1 MSRDDKIDGMLLGL
15 AVGDAL
21 GVPVEFMS
29 REQVQR
35 KPVDGMR
42 GYGTHDQPPGTW
54 SDDASLTFCLADA
67 LIGDEEGLLT
77 RLSANMIG
85 WLRNGLW
92 TPHGSVF
99 DIGIT
104 TSKAIRQLEL
114 GLVPEQAGGQSEY
127 DNGNGSL
134 MRILPLLLLL
144 LDKPI
149 DARFAWVRRVSGV
162 THGHIR
168 SVMACFYYLEL
179 ARQVWQGADKEQA
192 YFATNELAGLFWTAS
207 AVDDNERQLFDRLL
221 NGKLADL
228 PEEAIQ
234 SGGYVLDTLEASV
247 WCWLTTNTYADAVTK
262 AVNLGSDTDTTGAV
276 TGGLAGLYYGA
287 NAIPADWINAI
298 ARLNDIRALAA
309 RLAV

>member
-1 MSRDDKIDGMLLGL
+1 MLLGL

-29 REQVQR
+29 RQQVQR
-35 KPVDGMR
+35 KPVEGMR

-67 LIGDEEGLLT
+67 LIAGEEGLLA
-77 RLSANMIG
+77 RLSANLIG
-85 WLRNGLW
+85 WVKKGLW

-104 TSKAIRQLEL
+104 TSRAIRRLEQ
-114 GLVPEQAGGQSEY
+114 GVAPEQAGGQDEQ

-134 MRILPLLLLL
+134 MRILPLLLLV

-149 DARFAWVRRVSGV
+149 EDRFAWVRRVSSV
-162 THGHIR
+162 THGHVR

-179 ARQVWQGADKEQA
+179 ARQVWQGIDKPAA
-192 YFATNELAGLFWTAS
+192 YRTTNELVSSFWKNAS
-207 AVDDNERQLFDRLL
+207 QTKTERPVFDRLL
-221 NGKLADL
+221 NGQLAEV
-228 PEEAIQ
+228 PEDAIQ
-234 SGGYVLDTLEASV
+234 SGGYVVDTLEASV
-247 WCWLTTNTYADAVTK
+247 WCWLTTDTYSGAVIR

-287 NAIPADWINAI
+287 NTIPVDWVNSL
-298 ARLNDIRALAA
+298 ARLNDIRALATCLA
-309 RLAV
+309 R